1 MKAGR
6 KVFFYGNH
14 FQEFYKT
21 LDPVVKRK
29 VDWVISLV
37 SELEIVPSK
46 FLKHLQGSDSIYEI
60 RVSVRRNIYRIFCFF
75 DKGNLIIVLHG
86 FHKKTQKTPKN
97 EIHKAEKLKREYYEQ
112 KK

>member
-14 FQEFYKT
+14 FQEFYKK
-21 LDPVVKRK
+21 LDPVVRKK
-29 VDWVISLV
+29 VDWIIGLV
-37 SELEIVPSK
+37 CELDIVPSK
-46 FLKHLQGSDSIYEI
+46 FLKHLEGSDGLYEI
-60 RVSVRRNIYRIFCFF
+60 RVLVRRNIYRIFCFF
-75 DKGNLIIVLHG
+75 DKGNLIVVLHG

-97 EIHKAEKLKREYYEQ
+97 EIEKAKRLKLEYYEQ